1 MEDMIFD
8 KTLKNT
14 TFVEFNPFIRYTDW
28 DKIATMAENYF
39 LKFINEKDYG
49 ENVISTRF
57 VFLVEKEIDINNQ
70 DDVIS
75 TSTYLGISKVAR
87 LTVHLDFAYFT
98 NASEKRQYQIVV
110 NGILFL
116 LNYWKNNLKI
126 SKDTP
131 LEEIIQDYKCKLVV
145 DKLLDENIE
154 KVCIKVKS
162 PFKFTPIL
170 HNFNGIVF

>member
-1 MEDMIFD
+1 MIFD

-87 LTVHLDFAYFT
+87 LTVHLDFAYFA

-131 LEEIIQDYKCKLVV
+131 LEEINHPRH
-145 DKLLDENIE
+145 EWRGIE
-154 KVCIKVKS
+154 DFTLTSLRSGGTNPPLPPVSRPKGRGIKPEWDS
-162 PFKFTPIL
+162 RL
-170 HNFNGIVF
+170 